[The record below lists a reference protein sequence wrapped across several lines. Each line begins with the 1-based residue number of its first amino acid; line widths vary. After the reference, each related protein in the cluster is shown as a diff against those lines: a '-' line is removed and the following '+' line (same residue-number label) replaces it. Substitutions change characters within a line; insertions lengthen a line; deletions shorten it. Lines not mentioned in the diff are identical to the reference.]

1 MQPQKYLMETI
12 KKNIKKTKKFE
23 TLELPDLGKM
33 PPQAIDLE
41 ESVLGALMIEPDAIG
56 KVNEILKPHSF
67 YKPTHQIIFNAIRT
81 LAAENK
87 PIDMFTVQEQLQ
99 KNEALEEVGGAYFIA
114 SLTSNVASGAHLEFH
129 AKIIA
134 QKYLARELIRISS
147 EIQSKAFDTSQD
159 VDELMQEAEG
169 KIFEV
174 SQANHK
180 KDVLA
185 IKDIM
190 PLAFNRIVEASKEE
204 SNTTGVPSSFFALD
218 KVTSGWQRSDLVIIA
233 ARPSMGKTAFVLTMA
248 KQMAVNGI
256 PVGFFSLEMSNIQ
269 LVNRL
274 IVNAS
279 ELPGEKIKSGKLNQD
294 EFQQLSAGIGK
305 IENIPLY
312 IDDTPSLSIL
322 ELRTKARRLVS
333 EHGVKIL
340 IIDYLQLM
348 NATGMSYNNREGEV
362 SLISRSLK
370 GLAKELDIPIIA
382 LSQLNRNVESRAVK
396 DDNKLDA
403 KKPQLS
409 DLRESGA
416 IEQDADIVCFIHRP
430 DYYKIFEDP
439 NTGKD
444 LRGVAQIVIA
454 KHRNGATK
462 DVDLFF
468 VNDYAMFVNDKNEY
482 ERLRQKANETVSD
495 NSRMLGSRKNPK
507 KIKEEPQTPQY
518 SVPENIEDYQYDE
531 PTF

>member
-1 MQPQKYLMETI
+1 METV
-12 KKNIKKTKKFE
+12 KVNRKNKKFE
-23 TLELPDLGKM
+23 PLQLPDFGKM
-33 PPQAIDLE
+33 PPQAVDLE
-41 ESVLGALMIEPDAIG
+41 EAVLGALMIETDAIG
-56 KVNEILKPHSF
+56 KVNDFLKPQSF
-67 YKPTHQIIFNAIRT
+67 YKASHQIIYNAIRA

-87 PIDMFTVQEQLQ
+87 PIDMFTVQEQLLHD
-99 KNEALEEVGGAYFIA
+99 EALEEVGGAYYIA

-129 AKIIA
+129 SKIIA

-147 EIQSKAFDTSQD
+147 EIQTKAFDASQD
-159 VDELMQEAEG
+159 VDDLMQEAEG

-174 SQANHK
+174 SQSNHK
-180 KDVLA
+180 KDVLS

-190 PLAFNRIVEASKEE
+190 PLAFSRIVEASKEE
-204 SNTTGVPSSFFALD
+204 SNLTGVASSFFALD
-218 KVTSGWQRSDLVIIA
+218 AVTSGWQRSDLIIIA
-233 ARPSMGKTAFVLTMA
+233 ARPSMGKTAFVLSMA
-248 KQMAVNGI
+248 KQMAVNKI
-256 PVGFFSLEMSNIQ
+256 PVAFFSLEMSNIQ

-279 ELPGEKIKSGKLNQD
+279 ELPGEKIKSGKLNQE
-294 EFQQLSAGIGK
+294 EFKQLSAGIGK

-312 IDDTPSLSIL
+312 IDDTPSLSVL

-333 EHGVKIL
+333 EHGVKI
-340 IIDYLQLM
+340 IVIDYLQLM
-348 NATGMSYNNREGEV
+348 NATGMSYHNREGEV

-430 DYYKIFEDP
+430 DYYKITEDP
-439 NTGKD
+439 NSGKS
-444 LRGVAQIVIA
+444 LVGVAQIVIA

-462 DVDLFF
+462 DVDLYF
-468 VNDYAMFVNDKNEY
+468 VNDYAMFVNDRTEY
-482 ERLRQKANETVSD
+482 ERLRQKAGEMAHE
-495 NSRMLGSRKNPK
+495 NSRVFASKTNRKK
-507 KIKEEPQTPQY
+507 KDEPQQY
-518 SVPENIEDYQYDE
+518 VPSYPENQDEYDLPSSE
-531 PTF
+531 PPY